1 MAKPIKVKIHCSNDP
16 KIMDELE
23 TKKAKAFVRALI
35 SELLP
40 EQVDEFI
47 KILKERQTWKK

>member
-23 TKKAKAFVRALI
+23 TKKAKAFVRVLI

-40 EQVDEFI
+40 EQIDEFI
-47 KILKERQTWKK
+47 KILKER